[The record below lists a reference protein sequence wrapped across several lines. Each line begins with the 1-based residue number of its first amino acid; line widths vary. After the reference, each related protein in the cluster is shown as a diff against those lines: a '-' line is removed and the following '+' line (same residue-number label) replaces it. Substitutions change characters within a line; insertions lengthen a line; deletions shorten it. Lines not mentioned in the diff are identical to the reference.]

1 MITIRPVHTV
11 LLLLIATTLGC
22 ATAKGAPPLVTTRE
36 AVSGSPADRPGQ
48 RFEVS
53 RNSLSKKVQ
62 FRDLETSRTVVMKYK
77 GIPIAWGSPLNL
89 LVDPDLYEKESH
101 RVLYRFEHPLSAR
114 PMSILARAKSHRV
127 ASIPVHAD
135 DSAPVIELFAGI
147 DKKPRGTLRYDF
159 DSRVLFSGE
168 IETRR
173 VEIERVSEDTVFD
186 KGLLSYL
193 LFPFPLSGTF
203 VIRVDG
209 EEAAGFIER
218 RAHGFTSPYDLD
230 LDGTTDQATRD
241 VAMLAF
247 VVFDLMKDFV
257 QISH

>member
-1 MITIRPVHTV
+1 MITIRPVPTV
-11 LLLLIATTLGC
+11 LLLLAASTLGC
-22 ATAKGAPPLVTTRE
+22 ASAKGAPPLVTTRE
-36 AVSGSPADRPGQ
+36 AAPGSPADRSGQ
-48 RFEVS
+48 RFEVE

-62 FRDLETSRTVVMKYK
+62 LRDLETSRTVVMKYK
-77 GIPIAWGSPLNL
+77 GIPVAWGSPLNL
-89 LVDPDLYEKESH
+89 IVDPDLYERESH

-114 PMSILARAKSHRV
+114 PMAVLARAKSHRV
-127 ASIPVHAD
+127 GSVPVRVD
-135 DSAPVIELFAGI
+135 DSAPVIELFTEI
-147 DKKPRGTLRYDF
+147 DEKPRGTLRYDF

-168 IETRR
+168 IEGRR
-173 VEIERVSEDTVFD
+173 VEIERISEDTVLD

-218 RAHGFTSPYDLD
+218 RAHGVISPYDLD
-230 LDGTTDQATRD
+230 LDGATDQGTRD

-257 QISH
+257 QSSR